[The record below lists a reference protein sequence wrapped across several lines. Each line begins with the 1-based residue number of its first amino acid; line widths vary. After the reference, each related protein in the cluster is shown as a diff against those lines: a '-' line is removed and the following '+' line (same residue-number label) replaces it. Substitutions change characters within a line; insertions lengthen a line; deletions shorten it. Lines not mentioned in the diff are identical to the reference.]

1 MLCSPNADTGGCCNS
16 YKNADSKSYRNLR
29 QTLMPQ
35 TGEHFYLELDENT
48 RNNGRHRPA
57 DCLSHQHALEIWD
70 TGPIR
75 NFEILTKCLCSQEE
89 VVVAP
94 RLLSNFAALN
104 RAVGNGK
111 RATGTETR

>member
-1 MLCSPNADTGGCCNS
+1 MLCSPNVDRGECSRS
-16 YKNADSKSYRNLR
+16 YRNTERNSYRNLR

-35 TGEHFYLELDENT
+35 TGEHFYPELDENT

-57 DCLSHQHALEIWD
+57 DCLSHQHSLGIWD

-75 NFEILTKCLCSQEE
+75 NFEILIECPWSQEK
-89 VVVAP
+89 VVVAR

-104 RAVGNGK
+104 RAVGKGK